1 MKRIAAT
8 VLCVVAVGVG
18 GCAKRVAQ
26 LPAEGFVTLVG
37 HKAPYRAWG
46 KVDDLCAVDPKVFT
60 DEQQAMSALLAD
72 WLGQTSAPA
81 DGAWDDE
88 HVALLEEGVRVL
100 PVALELQDASLQKAS
115 SVGCGFTGLG
125 PAKELN
131 AQGRRRLAEAPGMV
145 VQIKAR
151 LALAKWKEARPAAQQ
166 SAKENNCLTKMKPPA
181 PILYFAAEDE
191 NARLE
196 WLFCDGSKVFAT
208 PGNPPAWEVDPAAK
222 KPKKDP
228 DPKLWLDIAAK
239 YPPENVSRA
248 PKLPKKKL
256 QRDDGAPEPED
267 KL

>member
-1 MKRIAAT
+1 MKRFALM
-8 VLCVVAVGVG
+8 VLSVVAVGVG
-18 GCAKRVAQ
+18 GCVKRVPQVPPEA
-26 LPAEGFVTLVG
+26 FVTVG
-37 HKAPYRAWG
+37 GKTASYRAWAR
-46 KVDDLCAVDPKVFT
+46 VDDLCAVDAKRFT
-60 DEQQAMSALLAD
+60 DEQQGLTVLLAD

-88 HVALLEEGVRVL
+88 HLALLEEGARQL
-100 PVALELQDASLQKAS
+100 QPVLELQEASLQKSA
-115 SVGCGFTGLG
+115 GCGFAGLG

-131 AQGRRRLAEAPGMV
+131 AQGRRRVEEAPALV

-151 LALAKWKEARPAAQQ
+151 LALAKWKEGRPGAQQ
-166 SAKENNCLTKMKPPA
+166 SAKENACNTKMKPPA

-191 NARLE
+191 TARLE
-196 WLFCDGSKVFAT
+196 WLFCDGSKVVAT
-208 PGNPPAWEVDPAAK
+208 PGNPPAWELDPAAK
-222 KPKKDP
+222 KPKKAP
-228 DPKLWLDIAAK
+228 DPKVWLDLAAK